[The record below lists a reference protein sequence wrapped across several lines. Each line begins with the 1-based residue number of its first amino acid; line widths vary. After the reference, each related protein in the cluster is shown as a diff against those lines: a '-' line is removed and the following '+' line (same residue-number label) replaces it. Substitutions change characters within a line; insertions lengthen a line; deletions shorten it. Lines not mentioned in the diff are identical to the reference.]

1 MRRATRQVRAQRAFW
16 VCDMMRP
23 ALISA
28 LIASVLATAPYAGAQ
43 WVPGGA
49 RLASSA
55 TLPESNE
62 AMLLATQVEDAIDR
76 SDFRLALR
84 LIEQIMALPA
94 ELVSSP
100 EGRTLYPV
108 RTKAFSL
115 LRRLPADGVRMFR
128 ELHDADVGARFA
140 AAAAAGDVATL
151 RELFFTYPI
160 ASTWPEIGRELVA
173 HLLDR
178 GAHGEAIEVI
188 RELTAAA
195 EGTSAERRGQ
205 LAAALLSI
213 GARPPAARIIA
224 DLEREAAAGTP
235 AANRAK
241 ALREWLE
248 SLAPGAIPEGDVLR
262 PLLTGPAPWRTP
274 LSATEAPLD
283 IGELLSAP
291 GAPPLLDVRPLHRP
305 LVSDGVLLVRVA
317 GQLFA
322 LDALSL
328 TPLWTT
334 RELEARA
341 SAEIPEAQRMIIM
354 GGHDRAGMHATGL
367 PAALQD
373 LLGFPLRHEVSAA
386 GGRVFTIEALP
397 RSDDPTT
404 PHQRR
409 MFGFDDGGAIYPNL
423 LVARDLRTG
432 AVIWQTAG
440 DTTAA
445 PDGVSFQ
452 CAPVALGGRLYV
464 AAQRRSGLVLLTLDA
479 ARGALLH
486 EMPLIGP
493 PMDFPASGGR
503 CAILADET
511 TLYVLTG
518 NGVICAVGRE
528 QQNWKW
534 AAVYTSTISRR
545 IANRWWDPGM
555 SESADEVFAPP
566 LLVDDLLVVR
576 PVDCDDWFALDR
588 FSGLER
594 WRRALP
600 PQTTLIGVAAGGA
613 LLASGRIVSVDLA
626 DGTTERWRS
635 VPLDVCGAPAVHAGR
650 VYVPTRTGLV
660 VLDARTGKVLDD
672 QVGAALAPRD
682 DPAHLLASVVATDA
696 ALFSVTPGGI
706 TKFPD
711 PQRTLAA
718 AELRA
723 AAPDDGGR
731 AALAR
736 ARIEFASNKLEEAL
750 TTIEAIRP
758 GGASIAA
765 GRDAVLADVLVALAG
780 RAGSREEQLGWL
792 KRAAGV
798 PGGPEL
804 TLRLGVLT
812 GRALEDAGNLP
823 AAVEHYAAMLAA
835 TAGATLN
842 VPDDRDLR
850 QSAGLFAV
858 TRLAACLESLSPE
871 QAGTLRG
878 QVIESAI
885 KARDANVLLH
895 VRRLAASPADT
906 ARISAALLL
915 CELPPQIAVAFAVG
929 ADSAGLSDADRREFG
944 LQRCEA
950 HLGVGELAEAE
961 RELAAWVAAYGG
973 QPSEAD
979 SALRAARRRAEYLRR
994 AIDKF
999 PTAAP
1004 PPFDA
1009 EFIQQWR
1016 ENDVEMLF
1024 DPGNPL
1030 AVAAEFVAVREPS
1043 ANRVALLPTVG
1054 GGRTPVITE
1063 LNPDNAS
1070 IVPDRALIPPN
1081 IRWREAEGNEEPEES
1096 QIGWPMRVYGRLA
1109 VVPADNR
1116 LFCIGLWPR
1125 RTGDK
1130 ELWTFAIP
1138 DWSTDPAAFAAQSA
1152 AGPEGFYLAPRAGRV
1167 VCLEWA
1173 GGQVRWQREL
1183 PGRMIQS
1190 LHVGGSRL
1198 FVLTRDQQWL
1208 ALDAVA
1214 GQLAV
1219 LPASPVGPVLDLHI
1233 VGRTLIM
1240 VGESKIAGVDVETLE
1255 TRWTDDPGK
1264 CDAILPVVGRDWIAY
1279 RPQGG
1284 THWRVRAAADGAIV
1298 AGGGFEEPGTP
1309 TALYAD
1315 EQALYVAALRPGRE
1329 GADAVNVIS
1338 ALGVAG
1344 GAALW
1349 SVPLPG
1355 QTSINATQLAAH
1367 ATLIPVLAGGG
1378 GGARDGDGANRLVFV
1393 DKRSGVVGEPRP
1405 LAKFNRRE
1413 GRCAPQ
1419 LFATPTRLIV
1429 QLNGQLVG
1437 FGHARE
1443 GVAP

>member
-1 MRRATRQVRAQRAFW
+1 
-16 VCDMMRP
+16 MMRP
-23 ALISA
+23 AVIFS
-28 LIASVLATAPYAGAQ
+28 IFGGFLATASIAEAQ
-43 WVPGGA
+43 WVPNSA
-49 RLASSA
+49 QLASSA

-76 SDFRLALR
+76 GDFRLALR

-108 RTKAFSL
+108 RTRAISL
-115 LRRLPADGVRMFR
+115 LRRLPPDGVRMFR

-140 AAAAAGDVATL
+140 AASAAGDVATL
-151 RELFFTYPI
+151 RELFYTYPI

-224 DLEREAAAGTP
+224 DLEREAAPGTP
-235 AANRAK
+235 AASRAK
-241 ALREWLE
+241 ALREWLD
-248 SLAPGAIPEGDVLR
+248 SAAPGAIAEGDGLR
-262 PLLTGPAPWRTP
+262 PMLTGPAPWRTP
-274 LSATEAPLD
+274 LGAAETPLD
-283 IGELLSAP
+283 IGELLSAD
-291 GAPPLLDVRPLHRP
+291 GAPPLINIRPLHRP
-305 LVSDGVLLVRVA
+305 LVSEGVLLVRVA
-317 GQLFA
+317 GQIFA

-328 TPLWTT
+328 TSLWTA

-341 SAEIPEAQRMIIM
+341 SAEIPESQRIIFM
-354 GGHDRAGMHATGL
+354 GGPDRPGAQTAGL
-367 PAALQD
+367 PAALHD
-373 LLGFPLRHEVSAA
+373 LVGFPLRHEISAA
-386 GGRVFTIEALP
+386 GGRVFTIEALQ
-397 RSDDPTT
+397 RSDDLIT
-404 PHQRR
+404 PQQRR
-409 MFGFDDGGAIYPNL
+409 MFGFDDGSTIYPNL
-423 LVARDLRTG
+423 LVARDVRTG
-432 AVIWQTAG
+432 AVIWQTAL
-440 DTTAA
+440 DTAA
-445 PDGVSFQ
+445 APEGVAFQ
-452 CAPVALGGRLYV
+452 CAPVARDGRLYV

-479 ARGALLH
+479 ARGTLLH

-493 PMDFPASGGR
+493 PMEFPASGGR
-503 CAILADET
+503 CFILADET
-511 TLYVLTG
+511 TLYVFTG

-528 QQNWKW
+528 QQTWKW
-534 AAVYTSTISRR
+534 AAVYTSTISRGF
-545 IANRWWDPGM
+545 AQRWWDAGM
-555 SESADEVFAPP
+555 SELGDEDFVPP

-576 PVDCDDWFALDR
+576 PVDCDEWFALDR
-588 FSGLER
+588 FSGVER

-600 PQTTLIGVAAGGA
+600 SQTTPFGVAAGAA
-613 LLASGRIVSVDLA
+613 LLAGGRIVSIDLA
-626 DGTTERWRS
+626 DGITERWRS
-635 VPLDVCGAPAVHAGR
+635 VQLDVCGVPTVHDGR

-672 QVGAALAPRD
+672 QVGHVPAPRD
-682 DPAHLLASVVATDA
+682 DPAQWLASVVATDA
-696 ALFSVTPGGI
+696 AVFAVTPGGI
-706 TKFPD
+706 TKYPD

-723 AAPDDGGR
+723 ADPDDAGR

-736 ARIEFASNKLEEAL
+736 ARVHLASNQLEQAL

-758 GGASIAA
+758 GNASIAA
-765 GRDAVLADVLVALAG
+765 GRDAVLVDVLVALAG
-780 RAGSREEQLGWL
+780 RAGSAEEQLGWL

-812 GRALEDAGNLP
+812 GRVLEDARNLP
-823 AAVEHYAAMLAA
+823 AAVEHYAAMLTA
-835 TAGATLN
+835 TAGATLS

-850 QSAGLFAV
+850 QSAALYAV
-858 TRLAACLESLSPE
+858 TRLAACLQSLSPE
-871 QAGTLRG
+871 QAATLRG
-878 QVIESAI
+878 RIIESGV
-885 KARDANVLLH
+885 KSRDANVLLH
-895 VRRLAASPADT
+895 VRRLAASPAET

-915 CELPPQIAVAFAVG
+915 CELPAQIAVAFAPS

-950 HLGVGELAEAE
+950 YLGVGDLAEAK
-961 RELAAWVAAYGG
+961 RELAAWVAAYGD
-973 QPSEAD
+973 QPGEAD

-994 AIDKF
+994 AIEKF

-1004 PPFDA
+1004 PPFDL
-1009 EFIQQWR
+1009 EPVQQWR

-1024 DPGNPL
+1024 DLDNPL
-1030 AVAAEFVAVREPS
+1030 AAAAEFVAVREPN

-1070 IVPDRALIPPN
+1070 IVPDRVIVPPN
-1081 IRWREAEGNEEPEES
+1081 MRWRDAAVNEDLPQS

-1116 LFCIGLWPR
+1116 IFCIGLWPK

-1130 ELWTFAIP
+1130 ELWSYSIP
-1138 DWSTDPAAFAAQSA
+1138 DWSTDAPGFAAQSA
-1152 AGPEGFYLAPRAGRV
+1152 AGPEGFYLAPRVGRI

-1173 GGQVRWQREL
+1173 SGQVRWQREL

-1190 LHVGGSRL
+1190 LHVGGSLL
-1198 FVLTRDQQWL
+1198 FVLTRDQQCF
-1208 ALDAVA
+1208 ALDAGSGHMA
-1214 GQLAV
+1214 AM
-1219 LPASPVGPVLDLHI
+1219 PASPVGPVLDLRI
-1233 VGRTLIM
+1233 IGRTLILIS
-1240 VGESKIAGVDVETLE
+1240 ESKIAGVDVETLE
-1255 TRWTDDPGK
+1255 TRWTDEPGK
-1264 CDAILPVVGRDWIAY
+1264 CDAVLPVLGRDWVAY
-1279 RPQGG
+1279 RPERG
-1284 THWRVRAAADGAIV
+1284 TQWRVRAAADGAIV
-1298 AGGGFEEPGTP
+1298 AGGGFEEPGMP
-1309 TALYAD
+1309 TAMYAD
-1315 EQALYVAALRPGRE
+1315 KETLYVAAMRPGRE
-1329 GADAVNVIS
+1329 GADVVNVIS
-1338 ALGVAG
+1338 AVGVAD
-1344 GAALW
+1344 GAGRW

-1355 QTSINATQLAAH
+1355 PTSINATQLAAH
-1367 ATLIPVLAGGG
+1367 ATLIPVLVAGGAGSREAEAG
-1378 GGARDGDGANRLVFV
+1378 GQLVFV
-1393 DKRSGVVGEPRP
+1393 DKRSGIVRGPQP
-1405 LAKFNRRE
+1405 LPKFNRRD

-1429 QLNGQLVG
+1429 QLHGHLVG
-1437 FGHARE
+1437 YGHARE